1 MLKRLFSFSGPRLA
15 TKLFIIMSLTM
26 VVIPWFSYL
35 YLREMEAFLI
45 DSQAN
50 AQRLTAEGISTLLN
64 GRTDLFHELPLS
76 PDGYDQLYAHPLD
89 SPVRIDGKD
98 NDWEDILDFDLQF
111 GEEPEQT
118 EAGTQFYLLLGEHN
132 ELVYVLARIID
143 DQLVFRDSTILRLD
157 VSDHLRLNY
166 TDALDQDRKMV
177 ITMPAPGVTTAYDI
191 DDEWRYATQSG
202 ADNRVQGFVSETS
215 DGYIAEFRFPLAML
229 DQPVNLDSQSSTW
242 TTRWKDL

>member
-118 EAGTQFYLLLGEHN
+118 EAGTCLL
-132 ELVYVLARIID
+132 YTSPSP
-143 DQLVFRDSTILRLD
+143 RD
-157 VSDHLRLNY
+157 
-166 TDALDQDRKMV
+166 
-177 ITMPAPGVTTAYDI
+177 
-191 DDEWRYATQSG
+191 
-202 ADNRVQGFVSETS
+202 
-215 DGYIAEFRFPLAML
+215 
-229 DQPVNLDSQSSTW
+229 
-242 TTRWKDL
+242 